1 MICSTLIFF
10 YNRQMNLRIHL
21 RELACSGNVCRGG
34 PRRKIRSQ
42 VLRSC
47 IHPDIG
53 DFPDC
58 FVRDNPSQATLPLNY
73 SRERIRLLWRE
84 STPLFRG
91 SSCVEA
97 KTVEGLSGWSGP
109 SRFSGL
115 CQFIWCDEQERRNRQ
130 DRPDRHPQLP
140 AGKARSGGSG
150 GSLF

>member
-58 FVRDNPSQATLPLNY
+58 FVRDNPRQARFPLNY
-73 SRERIRLLWRE
+73 CRRRIRLKWRE
-84 STPLFRG
+84 STPPFRG
-91 SSCVEA
+91 SSFA
-97 KTVEGLSGWSGP
+97 KAQTVCLV
-109 SRFSGL
+109 

-130 DRPDRHPQLP
+130 DRPDRHPQVP
-140 AGKARSGGSG
+140 AGKACSRGFGGG
-150 GSLF
+150 LF